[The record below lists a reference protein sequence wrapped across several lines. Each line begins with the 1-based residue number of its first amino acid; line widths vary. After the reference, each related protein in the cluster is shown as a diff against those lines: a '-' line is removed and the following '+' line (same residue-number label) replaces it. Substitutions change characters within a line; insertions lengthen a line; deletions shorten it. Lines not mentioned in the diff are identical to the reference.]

1 MAQKSSIKSRQK
13 QVQEII
19 KCGKDPNYFFETYV
33 KIQHPM
39 RGMIE
44 FQMYD
49 FQKECIEDFNEHRFN
64 IILKSRQQGLSTLAA
79 AYSVWLAIFKKEQS
93 ILIIATKLK
102 IAQNF
107 IVKVKSMLRS
117 LPKWLILPEMVS
129 NNKQEIVFNTGSQ
142 IKAIP
147 TSEDAGRSESLSLL
161 IVDEA
166 AFVRNFDTIWTGIY
180 PTLSTGG
187 RAIILSTPNGAG
199 GQYYKLYTQA
209 EAGLNEFNAIKIP
222 WHFNPDYDQNWFDK
236 MTANM
241 SKRQIAQEFLCDF
254 STSGETFLDDVA
266 IEWMRTCIQKPIA
279 RAGDDRNVWIW
290 KHPLS
295 EHDYVMSADVARGD
309 AKDYSTFHVIDCQTG
324 EVVCEYKGKIRPD
337 NFGVL
342 LSEFG
347 LKYNKALLC
356 PENNSYGYA
365 TILKLIDIGYP
376 RLYYK
381 QGRKATY
388 VGSYIPPSSPDTAGF
403 NTNGKTRGTVLAKL
417 EEVIRNKQ
425 VISYSSRF
433 YEELKVFT
441 WQSGKV
447 QAKRGFNDDLVM
459 SLAIGSWLYDVSSDH
474 SKDSKSVNQAML
486 GAFKVERKEYHSES
500 DGGGFGSPIYRSSS
514 SKDKR
519 NASSAVH
526 SPAKPGNIPSD
537 MLWVL
542 K

>member
-1 MAQKSSIKSRQK
+1 MAVKSNIKSRHQ

-19 KCGKDPNYFFETYV
+19 KCGKDANYFFETYV

-39 RGMIE
+39 RGMIP
-44 FQMYD
+44 FNMYD
-49 FQKECIEDFNEHRFN
+49 FQKDCIDDFNEHRFN

-79 AYSVWLAIFKKEQS
+79 AYSLWLAIFKKEQS
-93 ILIIATKLK
+93 ILVIATKLK

-209 EAGLNEFNAIKIP
+209 EANLNEFNAIKIP
-222 WHFNPDYDQNWFDK
+222 WHFNPDYDQVWFDK

-266 IEWMRTCIQKPIA
+266 IDWMRTCVQKPID

-290 KHPLS
+290 KYPLS
-295 EHDYVMSADVARGD
+295 EHDYIMSADVSRGD
-309 AKDYSTFHVIDCQTG
+309 SKDYSTFHVIDCNTG

-337 NFGVL
+337 NFAVL
-342 LSEFG
+342 LNEFG
-347 LKYNKALLC
+347 IKYNKALLC
-356 PENNSYGYA
+356 PENNSYGFA
-365 TILKLIDIGYP
+365 TILKLIELRYP

-381 QGRKATY
+381 QNKQAAYIGNY
-388 VGSYIPPSSPDTAGF
+388 VPPSTADQAGF
-403 NTNGKTRGTVLAKL
+403 NTNGKSRGTILAKL

-425 VISYSSRF
+425 IISYSSRF

-441 WQSGKV
+441 WQSGKA

-459 SLAIGSWLYDVSSDH
+459 SLAIGSWLYDASSDY
-474 SKDSKSVNQAML
+474 SKDTKTINQAIL
-486 GAFKVERKEYHSES
+486 NAFSVERKEYQSQS
-500 DGGGFGSPIYRSSS
+500 DGSGLGSPIYRSGD
-514 SKDKR
+514 KDKR
-519 NASSAVH
+519 IVRQNVNSAKNR
-526 SPAKPGNIPSD
+526 SNIPND

>member
-1 MAQKSSIKSRQK
+1 MALKSSIQSRQQ
-13 QVQEII
+13 QVKEII

-39 RGMIE
+39 RGMIP

-49 FQKECIEDFNEHRFN
+49 FQKECIDDFNDHRFN

-166 AFVRNFDTIWTGIY
+166 AFVRNFDMIWTGIY

-222 WHFNPDYDQNWFDK
+222 WHFNPDYDQAWFDQ

-254 STSGETFLDDVA
+254 STSGETFLDDAA

-295 EHDYVMSADVARGD
+295 EHDYIMSADVARGD
-309 AKDYSTFHVIDCQTG
+309 AKDYSTFHIIDTQTG
-324 EVVCEYKGKIRPD
+324 EIVCEYKGKIRPD

-342 LSEFG
+342 LAEFG
-347 LKYNKALLC
+347 IKYNKALLC

-365 TILKLIDIGYP
+365 TILKLIELRYP
-376 RLYYK
+376 KLYYK
-381 QGRKATY
+381 PGRKAAY
-388 VGSYIPPSSPDTAGF
+388 VGNYVPPSTPDTAGF
-403 NTNGKTRGTVLAKL
+403 NTNGKTRGIVLAKL

-425 VISYSSRF
+425 IISYSSRF

-459 SLAIGSWLYDVSSDH
+459 SLAIGSWLYDTSTDY
-474 SKDSKSVNQAML
+474 SKDSKSVNQAIL
-486 GAFKVERKEYHSES
+486 NAFKVERKEYHSES
-500 DGGGFGSPIYRSSS
+500 DGNGMGSPIYRSNSG
-514 SKDKR
+514 KDKR
-519 NASSAVH
+519 IVSTNVNSATNR
-526 SPAKPGNIPSD
+526 SNIPSD

>member
-1 MAQKSSIKSRQK
+1 MASKSSSQSRKQ

-19 KCGKDPNYFFETYV
+19 KCGKDANYFFETYV
-33 KIQHPM
+33 KIQHPV
-39 RGMIE
+39 RGMIP

-49 FQKECIEDFNEHRFN
+49 FQKDCVDDFNEHRFN
-64 IILKSRQQGLSTLAA
+64 IVLKSRQQGLSTLAA
-79 AYSVWLAIFKKEQS
+79 AYSVWMAIFKKEQS
-93 ILIIATKLK
+93 ILVIATKLK

-166 AFVRNFDTIWTGIY
+166 AFVRNFDMIWTGIY

-209 EAGLNEFNAIKIP
+209 EANLNEFNAIKIP
-222 WHFNPDYDQNWFDK
+222 WHFNPDYDQAWFDK
-236 MTANM
+236 MTSNM

-254 STSGETFLDDVA
+254 ASSGETFLDDAA
-266 IEWMRTCIQKPIA
+266 IEWMRTCIQKPID
-279 RAGDDRNVWIW
+279 RAGDDKNVWVW
-290 KHPLS
+290 KYPLS
-295 EHDYVMSADVARGD
+295 EHDYIMSADVSRGD
-309 AKDYSTFHVIDCQTG
+309 SKDYSTFHIIDCNTG
-324 EVVCEYKGKIRPD
+324 EIVCEYKGQIRPD
-337 NFGVL
+337 NFGL
-342 LSEFG
+342 LLNEFG

-356 PENNSYGYA
+356 PENNSYGFA
-365 TILKLIDIGYP
+365 TILKLIELRYP
-376 RLYYK
+376 RIYYK
-381 QGRKATY
+381 RNNKAAY
-388 VGSYIPPSSPDTAGF
+388 IGNYIPPTTADQAGF
-403 NTNGKTRGTVLAKL
+403 NTNGKTRGTILAKL

-425 VISYSSRF
+425 IISYSSRF

-441 WQSGKV
+441 WQSGKA

-459 SLAIGSWLYDVSSDH
+459 SLAIGSWLYDASSDY
-474 SKDSKSVNQAML
+474 SKDTKTVNEAML
-486 GAFKVERKEYHSES
+486 NAFKFEKKEFNSES
-500 DGGGFGSPIYRSSS
+500 SGNGLGSPIYRST
-514 SKDKR
+514 SKNDQRIVKT
-519 NASSAVH
+519 NINSATNR
-526 SPAKPGNIPSD
+526 SNIPND